1 MGRRVL
7 LAAPPD
13 VIRDLGP
20 ALAECLELSATETF
34 DEAISRLHA
43 EKPDMVVVC
52 YAFDDVRPFRL
63 LHYMQQEWQAP
74 EVPIMLIR
82 ALPVSM
88 GQAAEAQILEAYNS
102 LGVFHFFN
110 LWDQAAQH
118 GMEEALRRFRESVL
132 AQLSTGKND
141 STAPGAD

>member
-43 EKPDMVVVC
+43 ERPDTSS
-52 YAFDDVRPFRL
+52 
-63 LHYMQQEWQAP
+63 LHAQEWHAP
-74 EVPIMLIR
+74 EVPIMLVR

-110 LWDQAAQH
+110 LWDQAARH
-118 GMEEALRRFRESVL
+118 GVEEALRRFRESVL
-132 AQLSTGKND
+132 KQLSPGKND